1 MDVGWRDLMQ
11 DSWLNDFETRLDQL
25 ESASTGADVV
35 FADIQNHAGAALR
48 CLGVIHDISV
58 WLVRPTGLEE
68 LRSDGQGLTPAED
81 VQAEIT
87 EATEKPFILTDAAS
101 EFSPPRQQLAI
112 SARLAEHVF
121 CVMRVST
128 GQFSVPQQTF
138 IEGVRAV
145 VDVVGSWLSRHLM
158 SSYEHLLTAQMELV
172 NTIGRLHLSS
182 TVKAA
187 ASVLAQDGPAAL
199 GRCRIAVLSW
209 RGGRYRIDAVTG
221 VRSPNAEA
229 ETIHAIEDI
238 VNKSHVSQTLVARS
252 DWQPLNEIDDADVAS
267 AIAVLRSS
275 DVVAIRVASLAASAS
290 GSTDTPSSIE
300 DASYTAG
307 CQSDKAATIVAVEVF
322 VDTDRPNEQLLRQL
336 LEAAGPVFGELHKR
350 RQTLL
355 GKIIHRGKIR
365 WMTAAAVLLAV
376 LSLCPAD
383 FEVEAPGQ
391 VVSTNQRRLF
401 APENGTIDEVRFR
414 NEDSVQAEQILLKIS
429 NPDLELEVRRVQ
441 GDIDTTTARL
451 ASVHATRLSGGDPQL
466 SGEEAQLRQQLR
478 NLNEQKLLVEK
489 QLASLEITAP
499 FAGTVF
505 RRDSQQ
511 ELMLRP
517 VQRGQLLLEIVPADS
532 AWQLEIAIPDDA
544 LSYVTSARHSST
556 EPLPVRYVVR
566 SAPEHNW
573 TTTLTSVDN
582 AVEMHDGLM
591 ACRATALLTA
601 LPHTKIHPGT
611 TVTARIGCGRR
622 SLGFVMFREVI
633 EFWRQ
638 VRFAWF

>member
-1 MDVGWRDLMQ
+1 MQ

-35 FADIQNHAGAALR
+35 FADIQNHVGAALR

-68 LRSDGQGLTPAED
+68 LRSDGQGLTPSED
-81 VQAEIT
+81 VRAEIT
-87 EATEKPFILTDAAS
+87 AATEKPFVLTDAAS
-101 EFSPPRQQLAI
+101 ESSPPRQQLTT

-145 VDVVGSWLSRHLM
+145 VDVVGSWLSRQLM
-158 SSYEHLLTAQMELV
+158 SSYEQLLTTQMELI
-172 NTIGRLHLSS
+172 NTIGRLHQSS

-209 RGGRYRIDAVTG
+209 RGGRYRLDAVTG
-221 VRSPNAEA
+221 VRNPNAEA
-229 ETIHAIEDI
+229 ETIYAIEDI
-238 VNKSHVSQTLVARS
+238 VNKSYVSLTPIAMS
-252 DWQPLNEIDDADVAS
+252 DWQPLNEIADAGAAS
-267 AIAVLRSS
+267 SIAVLRSS
-275 DVVAIRVASLAASAS
+275 DVAAVRVASLAACAS
-290 GSTDTPSSIE
+290 DSTDSPSSIE
-300 DASYTAG
+300 HTSDAAG
-307 CQSDKAATIVAVEVF
+307 CQSDNAGTVVSVEVF
-322 VDTDRPNEQLLRQL
+322 ADTDRPNEQLLQQL
-336 LEAAGPVFGELHKR
+336 IEAAGPVFGELHKR
-350 RQTLL
+350 QQTLL

-365 WMTAAAVLLAV
+365 WMTAAAVLLAA
-376 LSLCPAD
+376 LWLCPAD

-391 VVSTNQRRLF
+391 VVSTNQRWLF
-401 APENGTIDEVRFR
+401 APENGTIDEVGFQ
-414 NEDSVQAEQILLKIS
+414 NEDSVQADHVLLKIS
-429 NPDLELEVRRVQ
+429 NPDLELEERRVQ

-466 SGEEAQLRQQLR
+466 SGEETQLKQQLR
-478 NLNEQKLLVEK
+478 NLNEQKLLVEE
-489 QLASLEITAP
+489 QLTSLEITAP

-517 VQRGQLLLEIVPADS
+517 VQRGQLLLEIVPTDS

-544 LSYVTSARHSST
+544 LSYVTSARHSSA

-566 SAPEHNW
+566 SAPEYNW

-591 ACRATALLTA
+591 TCRATALLTA
-601 LPHTKIHPGT
+601 LPDTKIHPGT
-611 TVTARIGCGRR
+611 TVTARICCGRR